1 MKTFFG
7 SLLLIGCIAFLVTC
21 SKEYSFEGGKGT
33 AIYTFLGAPNDCQQ
47 STISGNYYVSS
58 PLTNDNTVS
67 LTVDVTTIG
76 SYNVS
81 TSTNHGISFSA
92 TGNFADTG
100 TQQIILTGAGT
111 PDSTGVISFS
121 IPGNSGCTFS
131 VDVTNAPPAGL
142 TLSGSPNDC
151 DDPDIQGTYLI
162 GKNTGDTNII
172 NLSVTVN
179 TPGDYSVTTDIINGI
194 SFSGSGTFTTTGSQK
209 ITLKA
214 SGAPIDPGIV
224 YFTVKAGTSQCSF
237 PVSIVNAEPF
247 ATYVLES
254 GADVCL
260 HTLHGD
266 YISNTPLTASNT
278 CETRVYVKDPGNFT
292 ISTKRVNGIMFSLSG
307 TFTTTGE
314 QLVTLIGSGTP
325 QNTGKYTLTP
335 MIIGPAPIGG
345 TACSFD
351 VTVQ

>member
-1 MKTFFG
+1 MKTLLG
-7 SLLLIGCIAFLVTC
+7 SLLLIGCIALLVTC

-33 AIYTFLGAPNDCQQ
+33 AVYTFLGAPNDCQQ
-47 STISGNYYVSS
+47 STIAGNYYIGS

-67 LTVDVTTIG
+67 LTVNVTTIG

-81 TSTNHGISFSA
+81 TTTGHGISFSGA
-92 TGNFADTG
+92 GNFADTG
-100 TQQIILTGAGT
+100 TQQIVLTGAGI

-131 VDVTNAPPAGL
+131 VNVTNAPPADL
-142 TLSGSPNDC
+142 TLTGSPNDC
-151 DDPDIQGTYLI
+151 DNPDIKGTYLI
-162 GKNTGDTNII
+162 GKNTGDTNTV
-172 NLSVTVN
+172 NLNVTVN
-179 TPGDYSVTTDIINGI
+179 TLGDYSITTDTLNGI

-237 PVSIVNAEPF
+237 PVNIVNAEPF
-247 ATYVLES
+247 ATYVLQS
-254 GADVCL
+254 AIGVCF

-266 YISNTPLTASNT
+266 YFSNTPLAASDT
-278 CETRVYVKDPGNFT
+278 VEVLVYVRDLGNFT
-292 ISTKRVNGIMFSLSG
+292 ISSTKVNGMMFSRSG
-307 TFTTTGE
+307 TFTTTGD
-314 QLVTLIGSGTP
+314 QFVTLIGSGTP
-325 QNTGKYTLTP
+325 QSAGKYTLTP

-345 TACSFD
+345 VGCSFD